1 MHCRFVDPTNDV
13 TGLSRYRKALTILF
27 DPAHSEV
34 RFKGI
39 RISGP
44 DTIEADWTLGG
55 TLKLPWKPRIQTVKG
70 HTVSYPDDSRCM
82 SQDKGHPFVSQYNAV
97 SMCKQ
102 LSVLRLAQVGQQ

>member
-55 TLKLPWKPRIQTVKG
+55 TLKLPWKPRIQNVEG
-70 HTVSYPDDSRCM
+70 HTVSYSDDS
-82 SQDKGHPFVSQYNAV
+82 
-97 SMCKQ
+97 
-102 LSVLRLAQVGQQ
+102 